1 METWILFTIGAA
13 FFQNLRSAL
22 QKHLKGKLSTL
33 GASYVRFIYALPI
46 AFIYCMVILQQDN
59 APIPK
64 ISDWFLIYATLGGLC
79 QIVFTILLLWLFSFH
94 NFAVGTTFSKLEVIM
109 VAIFG
114 LFLLDDQLTSQ
125 TVVAISI
132 SSLGLVVLTMGQS
145 RLSLQNIWIGLWRPS
160 TLIGLSCA
168 AVLGASVV
176 FFRAASLT
184 LQTDQ
189 YLTASSMTLV
199 IVLIIQTVTM
209 GGFMLIRH
217 RDELKLVFIHWRQ
230 ASMVGICG
238 ALTSI
243 GWFTAFTLEN
253 ATHVRALGQVELL
266 FTFIATILFFK
277 EKVSKP
283 EMLGILMITVS
294 IIILLTGY

>member
-1 METWILFTIGAA
+1 MEAWIFFTIGAA

-46 AFIYCMVILQQDN
+46 AFIYCMVVLQQDK
-59 APIPK
+59 APVPE
-64 ISDWFLIYATLGGLC
+64 ISDWFLIYAILGGLC
-79 QIVFTILLLWLFSFH
+79 QIIFTILLLWLFSFH

-109 VAIFG
+109 VAVFG
-114 LFLLDDQLTSQ
+114 LILLDDQLTTQ
-125 TVVAISI
+125 TVIAIGI
-132 SSLGLVVLTMGQS
+132 SSLGLVVLTIGQS
-145 RLSLQNIWIGLWRPS
+145 RISLSNIWAGLWRPS

-184 LQTDQ
+184 LQTEH
-189 YLTASSMTLV
+189 YLTASSITLL
-199 IVLIIQTVTM
+199 IVLIIQTLIM
-209 GGFMLIRH
+209 GSFMLLRH
-217 RDELKLVFIHWRQ
+217 REELKLVFVHWRP
-230 ASMVGICG
+230 ASMVGIFG

-283 EMLGILMITVS
+283 EMLGILMITAS